1 MTTIAVLRRRTDN
14 LAQRWLR
21 TGGDHARTDA
31 SHHRTQPATAT
42 LNHNLHQ
49 HLHRQAELLLSARR
63 VINRLQRL
71 CTPALTLIASLK
83 SP

>member
-1 MTTIAVLRRRTDN
+1 MTTIAVLRRRSN
-14 LAQRWLR
+14 LGQRWLR

-42 LNHNLHQ
+42 LNDYLDQ
-49 HLHRQAELLLSARR
+49 QTELLLPARR

-71 CTPALTLIASLK
+71 CTPTLTLIASLK

>member
-1 MTTIAVLRRRTDN
+1 MTTIAVLRRRSDN
-14 LAQRWLR
+14 VGQRWLR
-21 TGGDHARTDA
+21 TGGDHACTDA

-42 LNHNLHQ
+42 LNDNLDQ
-49 HLHRQAELLLSARR
+49 QAELLLSARH

-71 CTPALTLIASLK
+71 CASTLSLSTSLN

>member
-1 MTTIAVLRRRTDN
+1 MTTIAVLRRRSDN

-31 SHHRTQPATAT
+31 FHHRTQPATST
-42 LNHNLHQ
+42 LTDNLDH
-49 HLHRQAELLLSARR
+49 QAELPLSTGH
-63 VINRLQRL
+63 VINHLQRL

>member
-1 MTTIAVLRRRTDN
+1 MTT
-14 LAQRWLR
+14 LAILQRCNDLGERWLR

-31 SHHRTQPATAT
+31 SSHHRTQPATAT
-42 LNHNLHQ
+42 LNDNPDQ
-49 HLHRQAELLLSARR
+49 QIELLLSARR

-71 CTPALTLIASLK
+71 CGPTPTLSAPLN

>member
-1 MTTIAVLRRRTDN
+1 MTTIAVLRRRSD
-14 LAQRWLR
+14 LGPRWLR

-31 SHHRTQPATAT
+31 SSHHRAQPATST
-42 LNHNLHQ
+42 LNDNLDQ
-49 HLHRQAELLLSARR
+49 QAELLLSTGH

-71 CTPALTLIASLK
+71 CTPALKLIASLK

>member
-1 MTTIAVLRRRTDN
+1 MTTIAVLRRRSH
-14 LAQRWLR
+14 LGQRWLR

-31 SHHRTQPATAT
+31 SSHHRAQPATST
-42 LNHNLHQ
+42 LNDNLDQ
-49 HLHRQAELLLSARR
+49 QAELLLSTGH

-71 CTPALTLIASLK
+71 CTPALKLIASLK

>member
-1 MTTIAVLRRRTDN
+1 MTTIAVLRRRNDN

-42 LNHNLHQ
+42 LNDNLHQ
-49 HLHRQAELLLSARR
+49 QAELLLSARR
-63 VINRLQRL
+63 VINRRQRL
-71 CTPALTLIASLK
+71 CAPTLSLSASLN

>member
-1 MTTIAVLRRRTDN
+1 MTTIAVLQRRSDN

-31 SHHRTQPATAT
+31 SSRHRSKPATAT
-42 LNHNLHQ
+42 FNDSLNH
-49 HLHRQAELLLSARR
+49 QAELLPPAGR
-63 VINRLQRL
+63 IIKRLEGLRA
-71 CTPALTLIASLK
+71 PALTPSASAK

>member
-1 MTTIAVLRRRTDN
+1 MTTIAVLRRRSDN

-31 SHHRTQPATAT
+31 SSHHRTQPATAT
-42 LNHNLHQ
+42 LNDNLDQ
-49 HLHRQAELLLSARR
+49 QTQLLLSAGH
-63 VINRLQRL
+63 VINRREGL
-71 CTPALTLIASLK
+71 CAPALTLSASVK

>member
-1 MTTIAVLRRRTDN
+1 MTTIAALRRHSDN

-31 SHHRTQPATAT
+31 SSHHRTQPATAT
-42 LNHNLHQ
+42 LNDNLDQ
-49 HLHRQAELLLSARR
+49 QAELLRSAGR
-63 VINRLQRL
+63 VTNRLQRL
-71 CTPALTLIASLK
+71 RAPALTLSASVK

>member
-1 MTTIAVLRRRTDN
+1 MTTIAVPRRRNDN

-31 SHHRTQPATAT
+31 SSHHRNQPATAT
-42 LNHNLHQ
+42 FNDNLD
-49 HLHRQAELLLSARR
+49 RQAELLLSAGRI
-63 VINRLQRL
+63 INRLQRL
-71 CTPALTLIASLK
+71 CAPTLSLSASLK

>member
-21 TGGDHARTDA
+21 TGGDHACANAPSR
-31 SHHRTQPATAT
+31 HRRKPATAT
-42 LNHNLHQ
+42 FNDSLNHQ
-49 HLHRQAELLLSARR
+49 PELLPPAGR
-63 VINRLQRL
+63 VINRLEGLRA
-71 CTPALTLIASLK
+71 PALTPSASAK

>member
-1 MTTIAVLRRRTDN
+1 MTTIAVPRRRSDN

-31 SHHRTQPATAT
+31 SPHHRNQPATAT
-42 LNHNLHQ
+42 FNDNVD
-49 HLHRQAELLLSARR
+49 RQAELPLSASR
-63 VINRLQRL
+63 VINLLKGL
-71 CTPALTLIASLK
+71 CAPALTPSASAK

>member
-1 MTTIAVLRRRTDN
+1 MTTIAVLRRRSDN
-14 LAQRWLR
+14 VGQRWLR

-31 SHHRTQPATAT
+31 SSHHRTQPATST
-42 LNHNLHQ
+42 LNDNLAQ
-49 HLHRQAELLLSARR
+49 KAELLLSTGH

-71 CTPALTLIASLK
+71 CAPALTLSASLK

>member
-1 MTTIAVLRRRTDN
+1 MTTIAVLRRPSDN
-14 LAQRWLR
+14 LGQRWLR

-31 SHHRTQPATAT
+31 SSHHRTQPATST
-42 LNHNLHQ
+42 LNDNLDH
-49 HLHRQAELLLSARR
+49 QAELLLSTGH

>member
-1 MTTIAVLRRRTDN
+1 MTTIAVLRRPTDN

-31 SHHRTQPATAT
+31 SSHHRTRPATAT
-42 LNHNLHQ
+42 LNDNLDQ
-49 HLHRQAELLLSARR
+49 QAELLRSAGR
-63 VINRLQRL
+63 VTNRLQRL
-71 CTPALTLIASLK
+71 RAPALTLSASVK

>member
-1 MTTIAVLRRRTDN
+1 MTTIAVLRRPSDN
-14 LAQRWLR
+14 LGHRWLR

-42 LNHNLHQ
+42 LNDNLHQ
-49 HLHRQAELLLSARR
+49 QAERLLSAGR
-63 VINRLQRL
+63 VTNRLQRL
-71 CTPALTLIASLK
+71 CAPTLTLSASLK

>member
-1 MTTIAVLRRRTDN
+1 MTTIAVLRRRSG

-31 SHHRTQPATAT
+31 SSHHRTQPATAT
-42 LNHNLHQ
+42 LNDNLDQ
-49 HLHRQAELLLSARR
+49 QTELLLSARR
-63 VINRLQRL
+63 VTNRLQPL
-71 CTPALTLIASLK
+71 CAAALTLSASLK

>member
-1 MTTIAVLRRRTDN
+1 MTTIAVLRRRSEN

-42 LNHNLHQ
+42 LNDNLDQ
-49 HLHRQAELLLSARR
+49 QAELLLSAKRI
-63 VINRLQRL
+63 INRLQRL
-71 CTPALTLIASLK
+71 CAPTLTLSASLN

>member
-1 MTTIAVLRRRTDN
+1 MTTIAVLRRRSD
-14 LAQRWLR
+14 LGQRWLR

-42 LNHNLHQ
+42 LNDNLDQ
-49 HLHRQAELLLSARR
+49 QTELLLSARR
-63 VINRLQRL
+63 VINRLQRR
-71 CTPALTLIASLK
+71 CAPALTLIASLK